1 MESAMNMMMPIS
13 HRLFAAAVNEGMI
26 PRNNRGAGSRPAVIE
41 VERVS
46 RPARSA
52 KVSARA
58 VDFGSAGFWVR
69 EKSITL

>member
-1 MESAMNMMMPIS
+1 MNMMMPIS

-26 PRNNRGAGSRPAVIE
+26 PRKTHGASSRPAVIE

-46 RPARSA
+46 RPTRSG

-58 VDFGSAGFWVR
+58 MDFESAGFWVR